1 MSSRRANNCVC
12 AHFPRR
18 TDISVNRTTDT
29 QAEAKHSELSLETP
43 DELPLGTA
51 DELPLEIPDGP
62 SRSDRQAV
70 GSDTPP
76 RKKKKTTG
84 FKGSASYSTK
94 FDCSW
99 SRKYGCA
106 DAMREDPFCFF
117 CTVCKKKVSCKH
129 QGELDVK
136 RHIASTSHGNFAQ
149 QLQTQRKLGS
159 PDDIVATKVRIAC
172 C

>member
-70 GSDTPP
+70 GRAHADLNFTDVEYFANRYSAFLKFTP
-76 RKKKKTTG
+76 K
-84 FKGSASYSTK
+84 
-94 FDCSW
+94 
-99 SRKYGCA
+99 
-106 DAMREDPFCFF
+106 
-117 CTVCKKKVSCKH
+117 
-129 QGELDVK
+129 ELDALFDEFADYQLLESADISGDLIK
-136 RHIASTSHGNFAQ
+136 ESSQSTLSSGGRRR
-149 QLQTQRKLGS
+149 RKEGGIS
-159 PDDIVATKVRIAC
+159 TY
-172 C
+172 